1 MGQDTV
7 NPFVSE
13 TFNNPLVRSFRECHC
28 PDFVQ
33 HVCTQ
38 QNFSFSLS
46 FSLFKG
52 RTKGTLVLS
61 VETTATSTRP
71 HGLEIIQQLQDVPVV
86 FTFPCLYFSF
96 FLGVYAA
103 NPHLQKVN
111 CIPIPSRNSVVII
124 LPVTGNCGKAV
135 EKSEFR

>member
-1 MGQDTV
+1 M
-7 NPFVSE
+7 
-13 TFNNPLVRSFRECHC
+13 
-28 PDFVQ
+28 
-33 HVCTQ
+33 
-38 QNFSFSLS
+38 
-46 FSLFKG
+46 
-52 RTKGTLVLS
+52 VLS

-111 CIPIPSRNSVVII
+111 CIPIPSQEQRCYHLTSNRKLWEGSREVRI
-124 LPVTGNCGKAV
+124 
-135 EKSEFR
+135 